1 MTNNGR
7 PPLYSP
13 ELAKT
18 ICDRIIDGE
27 SLRGMCSEEGMPN
40 ISTIFLW
47 LSDRDKGDFLDMYVS
62 AKKLQAD
69 TFMEDALQIADYT
82 ERDSIIG
89 KNGDIIIDGEWV
101 ARSRLRIETRMKIA
115 SKLAPRKYGE
125 KSIIESETI
134 NTNLNVEVPLS
145 EADLAILQR
154 FQFDV

>member
-1 MTNNGR
+1 MTNGR
-7 PPLYSP
+7 PPIYSP

-27 SLRGMCSEEGMPN
+27 SLRAMCAEEGMPN

-47 LSDRDKGDFLDMYVS
+47 LSDRDKGGFLDMYS
-62 AKKLQAD
+62 QAKKLQAD
-69 TFMEDALQIADYT
+69 TFMEDALQIADHT

-89 KNGDIIIDGEWV
+89 KNGDIIINGEWV

-115 SKLAPRKYGE
+115 AKLAPRKYGE
-125 KSIIESETI
+125 KSIVESENI
-134 NTNLNVEVPLS
+134 NTNLNVEVPMS

-154 FQFDV
+154 FGFPN